1 MAEWDSGENAARLGG
16 QLKMRHAMGAIP
28 FLMAISPLLAPAD
41 QLPAYCGGV
50 GAKSYTPPAVTI
62 PAVVLNHGT
71 VITVTNATMLVN
83 GDTSSVKALVAN
95 PGPDGISLQEA
106 ITATNNDPGTWVIQ
120 FAPALK
126 GSTIDVNPGGQG
138 GGLAPLT
145 GGNVTINGDIDG
157 DGKPAITLTNGTGTA
172 VGFTAGFGV
181 LSGGNTLYGLALRN
195 FSEGVFIQRPSAA
208 NGLPPATG
216 TTFSNIT
223 ISNLAITG
231 IQDKGI
237 WLCPTCGGTAAQ
249 SSAPPEVTRNTWD
262 HILITGN
269 TITGNDSGPLQGI
282 VLETGK
288 VGDTLQ
294 HTTIANNT
302 MVGAGGIGIAVGG
315 EVGSTNDR
323 ALDTLIANNAISSSS
338 RGIGIG
344 LGGNSSNLG
353 YFKYPGNPAGGDGG
367 SGSLID
373 GMQIIANQ
381 IHITG
386 TAPSG
391 IGLTLADTPSDGF
404 QLPVLQYAENNIAR
418 NIGILANTIEG
429 TGILVYAGSGTVRND
444 AIANLSILGNTLT
457 GVPHAGIALEGASS
471 FGSPAPSTGNSVSNV
486 LVQANTIQSAVLPL
500 DPASSGF
507 YTFEQAINSAGIGV
521 LVGARAPGNS
531 VNGISIANNEVNTPS
546 IGIAVT
552 GGAGSGTPYSGP
564 AFPADNN
571 VVSAAQIF
579 CNQVDQ
585 VPTLGVTPSSGIK
598 GINVTAGVDAANGN
612 QVQQLYVADNLI
624 AGILSAGSTP
634 AYLGAGGS
642 GNTLSTSTTPTPAI
656 SFVANAEGESPL
668 IAPNTWIEIKGVN
681 LAPHQD
687 ALNLRIWTSA
697 DFSNNQMPV
706 QLDGVSVTV
715 NGKNAYVWY
724 VSPSQ
729 VNVLTPPD
737 ALSGPVN
744 VALTNN
750 GVSSP
755 PYVAQAQA
763 LSPSFFVFDGTHVVG
778 VHPEGGD
785 IGPATLYPGL
795 TTPAKPGETIEL
807 FANGFGITSTPVVSG
822 AVTQSG
828 TLSPTPVIKIGGI
841 QANVRFAGLNVTP
854 GEFQFNVDVP
864 PNVPDGDQPVTATI
878 NGVTTQA
885 GVLLAVQR

>member
-1 MAEWDSGENAARLGG
+1 
-16 QLKMRHAMGAIP
+16 MRHAMFGVP
-28 FLMAISPLLAPAD
+28 FLLAIGVFPASAD
-41 QLPAYCGGV
+41 QLPAYCGAV
-50 GAKSYTPPAVTI
+50 GAKSYTPPPLTV
-62 PAVVLNHGT
+62 PPVVLNHGT
-71 VITVTNATMLVN
+71 VITVTNATMLIN

-106 ITATNNDPGTWVIQ
+106 ITATNNGPGTWVIQ

-126 GSTIDVNPGGQG
+126 GSTIDVYAGGQG

-157 DGKPAITLTNGTGTA
+157 DGKPDITLANGTGAT
-172 VGFTAGFGV
+172 VGFTAGVQV
-181 LSGGNTLYGLALRN
+181 LSGGNILYGLALRN
-195 FSEGVFIQRPSAA
+195 FSVGVFIQRPSAA
-208 NGLPPATG
+208 TGLPPASG
-216 TTFSNIT
+216 RTFSNIT
-223 ISNLAITG
+223 ISNLAITD
-231 IQDKGI
+231 IQGEGI

-262 HILITGN
+262 HLLITGN

-282 VLETGK
+282 RLETGN

-302 MVGAGGIGIAVGG
+302 MAGAGGIDIGVGG
-315 EVGSTNDR
+315 EIGSTNDR
-323 ALDTLIANNAISSSS
+323 ALDTLIAYNAISSST

-353 YFKYPGNPAGGDGG
+353 FFKYLGNPAGGDGG

-373 GMQIIANQ
+373 GMQIIANR

-386 TAPSG
+386 ATQSG

-429 TGILVYAGSGTVRND
+429 TGITIYAGSGTVRND
-444 AIANLSILGNTLT
+444 MIANLSILGNTLT
-457 GVPHAGIALEGASS
+457 GVTRAGIALEGASS
-471 FGSPAPSTGNSVSNV
+471 FGSPAPSTGNSLSNV
-486 LVQANTIQSAVLPL
+486 LVQANTIQSSVLPL
-500 DPASSGF
+500 DPISSG
-507 YTFEQAINSAGIGV
+507 YTTFEQAIQSAGIGV
-521 LVGARAPGNS
+521 VVGARAPGNS
-531 VNGISIANNEVNTPS
+531 VNGISIANNDVNTPS

-552 GGAGSGTPYSGP
+552 GGSGSGTPDSGP

-585 VPTLGVTPSSGIK
+585 VPTVGVAPPLGIK
-598 GINVTAGVDAANGN
+598 GINVTAGVDDAHGN
-612 QVQQLYVADNLI
+612 QVQQLYVVDNLI
-624 AGILSAGSTP
+624 AGILSAASTP

-656 SFVANAEGESPL
+656 SFVANAEGESPV

-687 ALNLRIWTSA
+687 ALNLRIWAPA
-697 DFSNNQMPV
+697 DFVNQQMPAR
-706 QLDGVSVTV
+706 LDGVSVTV
-715 NGKNAYVWY
+715 NGRGAYVYY

-737 ALSGPVN
+737 VILGSVN
-744 VALTNN
+744 VVLTDN
-750 GVSSP
+750 GVSSA
-755 PYVAQAQA
+755 PYLAQAEA

-778 VHPEGGD
+778 VHVDGTD
-785 IGPATLYPGL
+785 IGPATLYPGF
-795 TTPAKPGETIEL
+795 TTPAKPGETIVL
-807 FANGFGITSTPVVSG
+807 FANGFGATSPPVVSG
-822 AVTQSG
+822 AVAQSG
-828 TLSPTPVIKIGGI
+828 SLSPMPVIKIGGI

-854 GEFQFNVDVP
+854 GEYQFNVDVP
-864 PNVPDGDQPVTATI
+864 PNVPDGDQPITATY
-878 NGVTTQA
+878 NGVTTQVGA
-885 GVLLAVQR
+885 LLAVQR